1 MVSELTAVLEF
12 LFDDG
17 VEDERDAQLAR
28 ARELNDDTSTLLGL
42 AAALTDYASLA
53 DHYRDE
59 LDGLGEFDVATIDE
73 AKALATTLR
82 ERVAKRTSDAK
93 KRSSE
98 ALEWRNRLAT
108 VLAQEVANVRA
119 AARFVFRHH
128 PTIRREAASAYE
140 RRVRAARQRA
150 STNASAPSPAAE
162 TTADA

>member
-1 MVSELTAVLEF
+1 MVPP
-12 LFDDG
+12 
-17 VEDERDAQLAR
+17 
-28 ARELNDDTSTLLGL
+28 
-42 AAALTDYASLA
+42 AAAFTDYASLA

-82 ERVAKRTSDAK
+82 ERVAKRSSDAK
-93 KRSSE
+93 KRSTE

-108 VLAQEVANVRA
+108 VLAQEIASVRA

-150 STNASAPSPAAE
+150 AANASAPSPTAE